1 MVDSY
6 ASYKITKVHTLP
18 YHDENET
25 LVRTLDVESQWTRQ
39 IASSQ
44 LGSLDP
50 IGRWADG
57 SDPTTAG
64 KTAAKQLSPTKFLP
78 FLPHWWSYWGMFH
91 WQKEPFT
98 FLRYNNNQ
106 SPATCEKFIGRIT
119 ASSKSV
125 MLVKH
130 GSMAP
135 GKSSYINLEDFAMG
149 FFVD

>member
-1 MVDSY
+1 MVVDSY
-6 ASYKITKVHTLP
+6 ASYKITRVHTLP

-39 IASSQ
+39 VASSQ

-78 FLPHWWSYWGMFH
+78 FLPH
-91 WQKEPFT
+91 
-98 FLRYNNNQ
+98 
-106 SPATCEKFIGRIT
+106 
-119 ASSKSV
+119 
-125 MLVKH
+125 
-130 GSMAP
+130 
-135 GKSSYINLEDFAMG
+135 
-149 FFVD
+149 